1 MIAAL
6 GSHTLACDSH
16 TLESS
21 SASHSSYMVSNA
33 SCVRS
38 CVSAEGSSG
47 GDDEPG
53 DHAAL
58 SIWAPLRGLGLRL
71 HRGSRSAMVC
81 GLSNLE
87 CTYEQPADN
96 VDPYPF

>member
-1 MIAAL
+1 MAAELSALVKNGAVRVLDLMIL
-6 GSHTLACDSH
+6 KKESDGSVDAFEAHDF
-16 TLESS
+16 
-21 SASHSSYMVSNA
+21 
-33 SCVRS
+33 
-38 CVSAEGSSG
+38 

-81 GLSNLE
+81 GLSNVE